1 MTRAQRIA
9 VLHGGAL
16 GDLILTLRLTGALRR
31 RFDPVALTLYARI
44 DLSSLAG
51 DVGGV
56 DAFRTVERV
65 GLHALFNAN
74 SAVDPDLLRELDTF
88 DLLVNG
94 LTDADS
100 VVAHRLHEL
109 AHGTVVSFSPA
120 HRSDSTG
127 HITDQWLDDLADQ
140 GLDLPRGGVPSIALP
155 LECVERTRERLG
167 EQAGSNPSHLVMLH
181 PGSGGRT
188 KCWPR
193 ANFCRLAE
201 VLRVSGLEPV
211 FLVGPVELEQH
222 GQPLLTHLERSA
234 RVMVAPELVAAA
246 ASIAAATVYVG
257 NDAGMT
263 HLAAALG
270 VPTVALF
277 GPTNPTVWQPLGPQV
292 RVLGGDGTVEDP
304 FANVT
309 VESARDIVA
318 SCVAEN
324 DGF

>member
-74 SAVDPDLLRELDTF
+74 SAVDPNLLRELDTF

-94 LTDADS
+94 LADADS
-100 VVAHRLHEL
+100 VLAHRLHEL

-140 GLDLPRGGVPSIALP
+140 GLDLPRDGVPSIALP

-292 RVLGGDGTVEDP
+292 RVLGGDGTVDDP

-309 VESARDIVA
+309 VESAHDIVA

-324 DGF
+324 E

>member
-1 MTRAQRIA
+1 MTQAKRIA

-16 GDLILTLRLTGALRR
+16 GDLILTLRLTGALCR

-44 DLSSLAG
+44 DLSGLAG

-56 DAFRTVERV
+56 DAFRDIERV

-74 SAVDPDLLRELDTF
+74 SAVDPNLLRELDTF
-88 DLLVNG
+88 DLLVNCMAG
-94 LTDADS
+94 SNS
-100 VVAHRLHEL
+100 VLAHRLHEL
-109 AHGTVVSFSPA
+109 ARGTVVSFSPA
-120 HRSDSTG
+120 PRSDSIG
-127 HITDQWLDDLADQ
+127 HITDQWLDDLAVQ
-140 GLDLPRGGVPSIALP
+140 GLDPPRDGAPKIALP
-155 LECVERTRERLG
+155 PECMKRTRERLG
-167 EQAGSNPSHLVMLH
+167 EQVGSNTSPIVMLH

-188 KCWPR
+188 KCWPQ

-222 GQPLLTHLERSA
+222 GQPLLTQLERSA
-234 RVMVAPELVAAA
+234 PVRVDPELVAAA
-246 ASIAAATVYVG
+246 ASISAATVYVG

-277 GPTNPTVWQPLGPQV
+277 GPTNPTTWQPLGSQV
-292 RVLGGDGTVEDP
+292 RVLGGNGTADDP

-309 VESARDIVA
+309 VESAHDLVA
-318 SCVAEN
+318 SCVAKN
-324 DGF
+324 T